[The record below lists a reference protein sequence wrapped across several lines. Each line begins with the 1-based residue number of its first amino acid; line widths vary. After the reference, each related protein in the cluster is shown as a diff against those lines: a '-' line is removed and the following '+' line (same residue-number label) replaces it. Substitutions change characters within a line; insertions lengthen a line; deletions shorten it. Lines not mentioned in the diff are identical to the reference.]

1 MKLDDSL
8 GFLLNKAAGEMKY
21 ALETALRPYDL
32 TPAQWSVLARLSYKD
47 SQTISEIGSSLYFDR
62 PTMSG
67 IIRRLVEKKLVRKQ
81 KDVRD
86 QRISRLLITDLG
98 KQVFAE
104 LPPIAQAINERA
116 LCSFSKNEAD
126 LLKEYLRVVLKNMS
140 K

>member
-1 MKLDDSL
+1 
-8 GFLLNKAAGEMKY
+8 MKY